1 MLLLAE
7 SSTPLLN
14 IFWWML
20 WFFMFVIW
28 IWLLISIFADIFRS
42 DISGFGKAAWIFFVI
57 ILPFLGVLVYLI
69 ANGSKM
75 QERSVKQAA
84 DMQQAQDNYIKS
96 VAGSGGGTADELE
109 KLAKLHD
116 SGALTDDEFAAQKAK
131 LLG

>member
-1 MLLLAE
+1 MLLFAE

-28 IWLLISIFADIFRS
+28 ISLLISIFADIFRS
-42 DISGFGKAAWIFFVI
+42 DISGFGKAAWIFFVV

-75 QERSVKQAA
+75 QERSLKQAA
-84 DMQQAQDNYIKS
+84 DMQKAQDNYIKS
-96 VAGSGGGTADELE
+96 VAGSGGSTADELD
-109 KLAKLHD
+109 KLSRLHD
-116 SGALTDDEFAAQKAK
+116 AGTLTDAEFAAQKAK

>member
-14 IFWWML
+14 VFWWML
-20 WFFMFVIW
+20 WFFMFMIW
-28 IWLLISIFADIFRS
+28 IWLLISIFGDIFRS
-42 DISGFGKAAWIFFVI
+42 DMSGGVKALWVFFVI
-57 ILPFLGVLVYLI
+57 ILPMLGVLVYLI

-75 QERSVKQAA
+75 QERAMRQAT
-84 DMQQAQDNYIKS
+84 DMKAAQDNYIKS

-109 KLAKLHD
+109 KLSNLH
-116 SGALTDDEFAAQKAK
+116 GKGVLTDEEFAAQKAK